1 MMSDFEMRTA
11 EEVLETPD
19 LSAMGQSR
27 RGLRLGTVLLR
38 SPGVAVAAAILVLWV
53 VIAIVL
59 GGLAQKTFHQTL
71 MLWGYKG
78 FFIRPISLGLF
89 IITVAMVFL
98 PYLRARRRRR
108 RVS

>member
-1 MMSDFEMRTA
+1 MDPTNSAPRWAKPVAIIALVFGVLAFAMKRFDFPR
-11 EEVLETPD
+11 
-19 LSAMGQSR
+19 
-27 RGLRLGTVLLR
+27 
-38 SPGVAVAAAILVLWV
+38 VAV

-78 FFIRPISLGLF
+78 FFIRPISLVLF

-98 PYLRARRRRR
+98 PYLRAMRRRRKLR
-108 RVS
+108 